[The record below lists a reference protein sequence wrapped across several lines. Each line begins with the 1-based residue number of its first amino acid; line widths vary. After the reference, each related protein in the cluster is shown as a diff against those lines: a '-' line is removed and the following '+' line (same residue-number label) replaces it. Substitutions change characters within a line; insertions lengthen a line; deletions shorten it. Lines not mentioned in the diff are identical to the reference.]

1 MPPTVSAVGM
11 IICIALAG
19 GVYDSQELQ
28 MLAAVVFVGSGL
40 WLISQG
46 EIRSSMRSLATINER
61 LQRHQLMS
69 EVNYME
75 SNVDVRQ
82 ESNQIAMS
90 QPVPE
95 TVLNLSQTQTEE
107 VFTTA
112 PSHLAILKLAHLQFK
127 HLM

>member
-1 MPPTVSAVGM
+1 MLLLYLRRAAKLEKLLPPTISAVGM

-28 MLAAVVFVGSGL
+28 TLAAVVFVGSGL

-75 SNVDVRQ
+75 STVDVRQ
-82 ESNQIAMS
+82 DSNQ
-90 QPVPE
+90 PLRV
-95 TVLNLSQTQTEE
+95 N
-107 VFTTA
+107 
-112 PSHLAILKLAHLQFK
+112 QFQK
-127 HLM
+127 QC